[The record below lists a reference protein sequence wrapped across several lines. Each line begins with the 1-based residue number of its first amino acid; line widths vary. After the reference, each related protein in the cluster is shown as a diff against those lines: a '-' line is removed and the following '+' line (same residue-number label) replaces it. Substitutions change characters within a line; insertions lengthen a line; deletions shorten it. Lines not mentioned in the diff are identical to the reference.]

1 MLASLRASLCG
12 ERVEEQLLR
21 DMERHEWV
29 EFVRLAQQHNVLP
42 LLCDALAPHKGAMPR
57 EVFARL
63 AGMTLVAED
72 KFEQREGVIRRLA
85 ALLRKELIPLM
96 ILKGY
101 GISRYYPIPAHRTF
115 SDVDIY
121 NCGRIEEADRVIAR
135 ELGIEIDEGVHH
147 HTKCVM
153 DGVLVENHYD
163 FINTSAHTSNLRF
176 ERLLKEEAE
185 RGVGEIEVGG
195 ERVLLPSATFNALF
209 LMRHMAHHYAAERV
223 SLRHLCDWKQFV
235 EAEHTNVDW
244 RRVGEIYEQFNMK
257 RFADVV
263 NALCTTHLGMA
274 EGIVGS
280 VRRDAALENRI
291 FNDILYAEFDEAMPK
306 RGALKIV
313 WWKVRR
319 YAANRWKHRLIYNES
334 WLRTFFH
341 SAIGHLRKPH
351 TITH

>member
-1 MLASLRASLCG
+1 MNRVAKLMLASLRASLCG

-85 ALLRKELIPLM
+85 AMLRKERIPLM

-135 ELGIEIDEGVHH
+135 ELGIEIDEEACLAHPYQP
-147 HTKCVM
+147 HT
-153 DGVLVENHYD
+153 
-163 FINTSAHTSNLRF
+163 
-176 ERLLKEEAE
+176 
-185 RGVGEIEVGG
+185 
-195 ERVLLPSATFNALF
+195 
-209 LMRHMAHHYAAERV
+209 
-223 SLRHLCDWKQFV
+223 LRHY
-235 EAEHTNVDW
+235 T
-244 RRVGEIYEQFNMK
+244 
-257 RFADVV
+257 
-263 NALCTTHLGMA
+263 
-274 EGIVGS
+274 
-280 VRRDAALENRI
+280 
-291 FNDILYAEFDEAMPK
+291 
-306 RGALKIV
+306 GALTDIRPAKTEF
-313 WWKVRR
+313 
-319 YAANRWKHRLIYNES
+319 Y
-334 WLRTFFH
+334 F
-341 SAIGHLRKPH
+341 
-351 TITH
+351 